1 MKILFY
7 DLETTGFG
15 FEKCAIIQFAGIMAD
30 IGTDNRIRPLEAIDL
45 KMQPRQGKMIDMR
58 ALEVNGY
65 SLDEV
70 MSWEDDNTAFMKLIR
85 FLERHVDRNNPMDC
99 IKLCGYSNSH
109 FDSDFLMQW
118 FADNGGCFC
127 SYFWFEQIDVMCE
140 AARYLLN
147 YRPIMNNFK
156 LGNVAEALGISLD
169 EKSLHD
175 GMYDVKVTLKVFKR
189 ILDSGDLIMPFDEQT
204 AKAMFAQQQASKDK
218 FRKAKSAFTDEN
230 AWIVVS

>member
-65 SLDEV
+65 SLDEI

-99 IKLCGYSNSH
+99 VKLCGYSNSH

-118 FADNGGCFC
+118 FADNGCSFC

-156 LGNVAEALGISLD
+156 LGNVAEALGISLR
-169 EKSLHD
+169 
-175 GMYDVKVTLKVFKR
+175 TLYRKM
-189 ILDSGDLIMPFDEQT
+189 D
-204 AKAMFAQQQASKDK
+204 QAHFSDK
-218 FRKAKSAFTDEN
+218 
-230 AWIVVS
+230 